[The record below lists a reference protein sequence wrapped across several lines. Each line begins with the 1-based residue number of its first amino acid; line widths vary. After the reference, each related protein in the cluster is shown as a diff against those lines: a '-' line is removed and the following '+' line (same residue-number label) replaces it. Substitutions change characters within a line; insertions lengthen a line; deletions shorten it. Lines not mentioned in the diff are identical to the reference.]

1 MRTGVSNGE
10 MTLDKIIEHL
20 SVRVILLKI
29 SNRRM
34 YLDLENFNSLIS
46 LMREIYDS
54 NVNDMA
60 RVNPI
65 KCIDSDKNIWLIEV
79 VVDTY
84 RFYFANDRILYMTFV
99 MESEYETVALYE
111 SYHSVYGPLDMN
123 GYCKNKLN
131 NIEIN
136 FDKWTLIDDSIL
148 YELGWNGYIST
159 YAKKV
164 KECGNLRIYTRIAMD
179 LSKNMWDV
187 VNKVD
192 YYVNDSSD
200 LYSCVNRT
208 SDIELLKECTTKSN
222 SSKKNNK
229 STGLKKIVLND
240 SMGIE
245 IDIEKDNINS
255 AYCKLHQSLRVYN
268 NEIAKKSLKFDT
280 ISYLEVN
287 GIRINRVEKR
297 EKEGLTILNELSEES
312 DYKENIGPIIQ
323 VKTRSVIIWG
333 TVDNIIGMY
342 VCNPIWYDNEHKR
355 SVIHD
360 LEDITLVNENGD
372 KRKLLDLLN
381 LINVV
386 CGFREAQ
393 PYIEYT
399 EVEFEGH
406 KIVTR
411 DILGYSNFGK
421 IGIEFLDFDIDM

>member
-1 MRTGVSNGE
+1 MNH
-10 MTLDKIIEHL
+10 I
-20 SVRVILLKI
+20 
-29 SNRRM
+29 
-34 YLDLENFNSLIS
+34 
-46 LMREIYDS
+46 
-54 NVNDMA
+54 
-60 RVNPI
+60 
-65 KCIDSDKNIWLIEV
+65 
-79 VVDTY
+79 
-84 RFYFANDRILYMTFV
+84 
-99 MESEYETVALYE
+99 TVFM
-111 SYHSVYGPLDMN
+111 VPLDMN

-406 KIVTR
+406 KIVPR